1 MKTED
6 INPTLKSN
14 LHESLVGLESSANAY
29 QSRHQD
35 GRFHMNFDEQKAWAA
50 VFARVC
56 LDIDAFING
65 LDMDRSWLLKHAIKT
80 PCPAS
85 TNRMTVLNLKAGE
98 AVNLIAHMNLEEEHL
113 VEAGAG
119 QKHTPLRGT
128 LVALFWAMAMV
139 VPHED
144 FFLQIQKLKTARHQA
159 DPTLPLLRDDLLQNA
174 IANVHYTN
182 R

>member
-6 INPTLKSN
+6 INQTLKSN
-14 LHESLVGLESSANAY
+14 LHESLVGLENLANEY
-29 QSRHQD
+29 LSRHQD
-35 GRFHMNFDEQKAWAA
+35 GGLHMNFDEQKAWAN
-50 VFARVC
+50 VFAWVC

-85 TNRMTVLNLKAGE
+85 TDRMTILNLKA
-98 AVNLIAHMNLEEEHL
+98 ADAINLIAHMNLEEEHL

-128 LVALFWAMAMV
+128 LVALFWAMAIV

-144 FFLQIQKLKTARHQA
+144 FLLQIQKFKTSRHQA

-174 IANVHYTN
+174 IANVHCTN